1 MLEELIEAVEMMDGR
16 GLHQTDH
23 ARSKPWR
30 CCYVPVISFR
40 VYRVGSQGPRA
51 QVSRAGVLH
60 EGIYIDSA
68 YPRIYSLLS
77 YRLIEGARHRRPSCV
92 YFLGTSLFFLLLL

>member
-30 CCYVPVISFR
+30 CCYVPVIVPGVPGR
-40 VYRVGSQGPRA
+40 K
-51 QVSRAGVLH
+51 SRATSSSQHLPPHVTRG
-60 EGIYIDSA
+60 E
-68 YPRIYSLLS
+68 YS
-77 YRLIEGARHRRPSCV
+77 RV
-92 YFLGTSLFFLLLL
+92 T

>member
-40 VYRVGSQGPRA
+40 VYRVGTQGPRA
-51 QVSRAGVLH
+51 SQGWGYYRSSDE
-60 EGIYIDSA
+60 EGIYIVSA
-68 YPRIYSLLS
+68 L
-77 YRLIEGARHRRPSCV
+77 RPLASC
-92 YFLGTSLFFLLLL
+92 FAESGN

>member
-40 VYRVGSQGPRA
+40 VYRVGTQGPRA
-51 QVSRAGVLH
+51 SQGWGTTAVVTKRVFILYQRCGRWRAVSPSR
-60 EGIYIDSA
+60 EIDSA
-68 YPRIYSLLS
+68 VVSSGVR
-77 YRLIEGARHRRPSCV
+77 
-92 YFLGTSLFFLLLL
+92 

>member
-40 VYRVGSQGPRA
+40 VYRELKDHELKQGWGTTAVVTKRVFILYQRCGRWRA
-51 QVSRAGVLH
+51 VSPSR
-60 EGIYIDSA
+60 EIDSA
-68 YPRIYSLLS
+68 VVSSGVR
-77 YRLIEGARHRRPSCV
+77 
-92 YFLGTSLFFLLLL
+92 